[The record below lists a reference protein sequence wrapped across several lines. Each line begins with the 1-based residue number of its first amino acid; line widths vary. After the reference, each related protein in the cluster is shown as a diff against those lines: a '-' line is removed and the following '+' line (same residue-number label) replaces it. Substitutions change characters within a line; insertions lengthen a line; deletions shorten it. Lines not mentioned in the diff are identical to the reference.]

1 MTSRTD
7 TGIAIIGAGIAGTLV
22 AEALLER
29 GFPADEVAL
38 IDPGKPRAS
47 DAPGAL
53 MHAIPGRSLDPKEG
67 TMEAFVESIAWHEKW
82 REQRPDLIARST
94 MTRPDFGY
102 RQGRRYVN
110 TWKGAK
116 EGYPKELESELLG
129 VEQCA
134 ARLPAMK
141 EAKRAVSYGPA
152 YCVLLGDMLEHISAG
167 LCGQGVRSLQAEVGA
182 LERADNH
189 WILLETDGDVLLT
202 AERVVLC
209 PGAGLPYWFPE
220 LPLSINGGELL
231 TSLPPEGESLGGFLS
246 GGGHIATRPD
256 GGWVYGA
263 TYIRPPEDAEDPHDD
278 AHFVR
283 HEEDAILAVEELIGR
298 FIPRISEARD
308 VRVWRGQRAVFLT
321 DRQPLAG
328 EVPGQTDL
336 FLLGALGSKG
346 LLWAPSLA
354 AMMGELLIGQH
365 RDEEP
370 PHHRRARASRAGS
383 GPNNTERW
391 GSPKITARDEN

>member
-1 MTSRTD
+1 MEIAHRIRRDARETAVDVCILLLVALDGYELNLERVDFPPHHQHPNLFMTSRTD

-110 TWKGAK
+110 TWKGAR
-116 EGYPKELESELLG
+116 ERYPKELESELLDT
-129 VEQCA
+129 EQCA

-167 LCGQGVRSLQAEVGA
+167 LCGQGVRSLQVEVG
-182 LERADNH
+182 
-189 WILLETDGDVLLT
+189 G
-202 AERVVLC
+202 
-209 PGAGLPYWFPE
+209 
-220 LPLSINGGELL
+220 
-231 TSLPPEGESLGGFLS
+231 
-246 GGGHIATRPD
+246 
-256 GGWVYGA
+256 
-263 TYIRPPEDAEDPHDD
+263 
-278 AHFVR
+278 
-283 HEEDAILAVEELIGR
+283 
-298 FIPRISEARD
+298 
-308 VRVWRGQRAVFLT
+308 
-321 DRQPLAG
+321 
-328 EVPGQTDL
+328 
-336 FLLGALGSKG
+336 LGA
-346 LLWAPSLA
+346 A
-354 AMMGELLIGQH
+354 AQ
-365 RDEEP
+365 
-370 PHHRRARASRAGS
+370 
-383 GPNNTERW
+383 
-391 GSPKITARDEN
+391 PKKKNE